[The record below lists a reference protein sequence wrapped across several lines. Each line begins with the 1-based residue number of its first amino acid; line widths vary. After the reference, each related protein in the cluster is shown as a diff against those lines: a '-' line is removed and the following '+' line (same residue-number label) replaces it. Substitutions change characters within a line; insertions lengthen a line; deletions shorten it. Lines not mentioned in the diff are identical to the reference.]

1 MATLFIIWS
10 RRAGGSGL
18 ELSNADT
25 IRTRKQR
32 LARHPRKQQINWAA
46 PTTVLKRCP
55 AFAVPKDADAPKEL
69 TKGEKDRMALAAA
82 LVLQARARQAQ
93 DEGGPGQS
101 LALTG
106 CKARFANHRPR
117 ECRNMSSASGNFRW
131 GIVLQKGYRELPR
144 RITWLLSL

>member
-1 MATLFIIWS
+1 MSI
-10 RRAGGSGL
+10 
-18 ELSNADT
+18 
-25 IRTRKQR
+25 
-32 LARHPRKQQINWAA
+32 PKQQINWAA

-55 AFAVPKDADAPKEL
+55 AFAVPKDPDAPKEL

-106 CKARFANHRPR
+106 CKPD
-117 ECRNMSSASGNFRW
+117 S
-131 GIVLQKGYRELPR
+131 
-144 RITWLLSL
+144 RITALGSAEIYLQLPPISAGGLCSRKATESFPGESLGS